1 MSTTSTTPAPPAD
14 KRKALGRG
22 LESLLPGGPRPAMA
36 PPAAA
41 APPPTGA
48 AVAPPVAAP
57 PLPKPA
63 VAHEQ
68 MRELPLGLIDRNP
81 YQTRLHLDEPAMEE
95 LVASIRNIGVVQPIV
110 VRPVGGGRFQL
121 IAGQRRWEASRR
133 AGKTA
138 IPAVVREVSDQ
149 QAMELTIIENLQR
162 QDLNPMEQARAF
174 DRLGREFG
182 LTQEQM
188 AQRTGID
195 RATVSNYTRLL
206 KLPAPV
212 QTLVELGKLSFGHAK
227 VLLSLDSL
235 EMINKLADRVVEQ
248 GLSVRALEQLVFALE
263 HPPEKKEEKERFIDP
278 NVRDAQ
284 MEMER
289 CLGVRVHIKDRNGK
303 GKIVIEYKSL
313 EDFDRVLEVLAAK

>member
-1 MSTTSTTPAPPAD
+1 MSTTSTTPATPAD

-22 LESLLPGGPRPAMA
+22 LESLLPGGPRPAVPSPGLA
-36 PPAAA
+36 APLPPATAA
-41 APPPTGA
+41 TA
-48 AVAPPVAAP
+48 AVAPPP
-57 PLPKPA
+57 PKPA

-95 LVASIRNIGVVQPIV
+95 LVASIRTTGVVQPIV
-110 VRPVGGGRFQL
+110 VRPIGSGRFQL
-121 IAGQRRWEASRR
+121 IAGPRRWEASRR

-195 RATVSNYTRLL
+195 RATVSNYIRLL

-212 QTLVELGKLSFGHAK
+212 QTLVEQAKLSFGHAK

-248 GLSVRALEQLVFALE
+248 GLSVRALEQLVFGLE
-263 HPPEKKEEKERFIDP
+263 HPAEKEKREQYVDP
-278 NVRDAQ
+278 NVRQAQ
-284 MEMER
+284 TELER
-289 CLGVRVHIKDRNGK
+289 ALGVRVLIKDRNGK
-303 GKIVIEYKSL
+303 GRIVIEYKSL
-313 EDFDRVLEVLAAK
+313 EDFDRVVEMLATK

>member
-1 MSTTSTTPAPPAD
+1 MSTTTTTPAPPAD

-22 LESLLPGGPRPAMA
+22 LDSLLPGGPRPAVA
-36 PPAAA
+36 PPGVAVPLPPASSTAA
-41 APPPTGA
+41 A
-48 AVAPPVAAP
+48 AVAPPA
-57 PLPKPA
+57 PKPA
-63 VAHEQ
+63 VSHEQ

-81 YQTRLHLDEPAMEE
+81 YQTRLHLDESAMEE
-95 LVASIRNIGVVQPIV
+95 LVASIRTTGVVQPIV
-110 VRPVGGGRFQL
+110 VRPIGGGRFQL

-149 QAMELTIIENLQR
+149 QAMELAIIENLQR
-162 QDLNPMEQARAF
+162 QDLNAMEQARAF

-195 RATVSNYTRLL
+195 RATVSNYIRLL

-212 QTLVELGKLSFGHAK
+212 QALVEQGKLSFGHAK
-227 VLLSLDSL
+227 VLLSVDSL
-235 EMINKLADRVVEQ
+235 EMINKLAGRVVEQ
-248 GLSVRALEQLVFALE
+248 GLPVRALEQLLFGLE
-263 HPPEKKEEKERFIDP
+263 HPADKKETAERFVDP

-289 CLGVRVHIKDRNGK
+289 CLGVRVQIKDHNGK

-313 EDFDRVLEVLAAK
+313 EDFDRVLEILAAK

>member
-1 MSTTSTTPAPPAD
+1 MTTTSTTPAPPAD

-22 LESLLPGGPRPAMA
+22 LESLLPGGPRPAVAPPGIMA
-36 PPAAA
+36 PLPSAPAASA
-41 APPPTGA
+41 PVSLPPPTK
-48 AVAPPVAAP
+48 VAG
-57 PLPKPA
+57 
-63 VAHEQ
+63 AHEQ

-95 LVASIRNIGVVQPIV
+95 LVASIRTTGVVQPIV
-110 VRPVGGGRFQL
+110 VRPVGAGRFQL

-195 RATVSNYTRLL
+195 RATVSNYIRLL

-212 QTLVELGKLSFGHAK
+212 QTLVEQGKLSFGHAK

-248 GLSVRALEQLVFALE
+248 GLSVRALEQLVFGLE
-263 HPPEKKEEKERFIDP
+263 HPTEKEEAKERFVDP
-278 NVRDAQ
+278 NVREAQ

-289 CLGVRVHIKDRNGK
+289 SLGVRVQIKDRNGK
-303 GKIVIEYKSL
+303 GRIVIEYKSL
-313 EDFDRVLEVLAAK
+313 EDFDRVVEMLSAK

>member
-1 MSTTSTTPAPPAD
+1 MTTTSTTPAPPAD

-22 LESLLPGGPRPAMA
+22 LESLLPGAPRPAGIPA
-36 PPAAA
+36 IPPAAPQSA
-41 APPPTGA
+41 AAVPMVGPPP
-48 AVAPPVAAP
+48 
-57 PLPKPA
+57 PKPA
-63 VAHEQ
+63 VPHEQ

-95 LVASIRNIGVVQPIV
+95 LVASIRTTGVVQPIV
-110 VRPVGGGRFQL
+110 VRPIGGGRFQL

-195 RATVSNYTRLL
+195 RATVSNYIRLL

-212 QTLVELGKLSFGHAK
+212 QSLVEQGKLSFGHAK

-235 EMINKLADRVVEQ
+235 EMINKLAERVVEQ
-248 GLSVRALEQLVFALE
+248 GLSVRALEQLVFGLE
-263 HPPEKKEEKERFIDP
+263 HPEKKEKKERFVDP
-278 NVRDAQ
+278 NVREAQ
-284 MEMER
+284 TELER
-289 CLGVRVHIKDRNGK
+289 SLGVRVQIKDRNGK

-313 EDFDRVLEVLAAK
+313 EDFDRVVEMLSAK